1 MRSTDKAGRLRD
13 AVLAAARAPDAPVRR
28 RQARG
33 LALPVMVGGRLN
45 EVPKESNSGLPA
57 DVTEDVR
64 ALGCR
69 PCANLDDM
77 LEALR
82 EIGR

>member
-1 MRSTDKAGRLRD
+1 
-13 AVLAAARAPDAPVRR
+13 
-28 RQARG
+28 
-33 LALPVMVGGRLN
+33 
-45 EVPKESNSGLPA
+45 VPKESNSGLPA
-57 DVTEDVR
+57 DVTEDIR

-69 PCANLDDM
+69 PCASLDDM